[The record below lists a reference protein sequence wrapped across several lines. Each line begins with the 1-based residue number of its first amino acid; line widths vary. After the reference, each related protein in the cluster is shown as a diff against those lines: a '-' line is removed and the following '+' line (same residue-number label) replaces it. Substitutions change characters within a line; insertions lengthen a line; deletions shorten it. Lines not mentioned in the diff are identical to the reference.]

1 MHVGRAREV
10 IRARSVIVIGAETH
24 TTKAK
29 PPEAGGLHTG
39 EPGIS

>member
-1 MHVGRAREV
+1 V

-39 EPGIS
+39 